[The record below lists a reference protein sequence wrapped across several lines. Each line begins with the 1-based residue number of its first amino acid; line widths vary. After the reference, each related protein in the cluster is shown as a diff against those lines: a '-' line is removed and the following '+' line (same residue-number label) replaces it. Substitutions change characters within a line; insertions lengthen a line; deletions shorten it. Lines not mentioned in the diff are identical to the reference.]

1 MRLQILAIII
11 FFLLLGGILPLEA
24 LLAKNQISSVLA
36 QIIIFYLTIPLVF
49 IWLSAESV
57 MAVLVTVFAAIYLL
71 LIFKSPICFIP
82 VISLFLAG
90 VLGYTLRKNLKK
102 IVRKLQIKKEN
113 EEEFLNILNEDIKN
127 TKGANQRMQGTLGK
141 LNRLKNVIEDY
152 SRVLSEGEVL
162 DAIIDKIE
170 SLFDSATRILLYRV
184 DTQKQELILRRSKK
198 INIKYPI
205 RAKKGDIFDKHV
217 FRTRQ
222 PILVGN
228 IHSDFRFSLEEEK
241 LDGGFSS
248 LIAVPLSIEN
258 KIIGILR
265 VDSNQRSAFSQ
276 SDLRFLDI
284 IADLS
289 SVALENSILYEK
301 VKDFAIHDSLTGL
314 FVHSYF
320 KERLRDE
327 TGRSLRSGAEFSLI
341 MLDLDDF
348 KKFNDQYGHRVGDLI
363 LKHVTSTLKAFFKKE
378 AVICRY
384 GGEEFAVILPHCDKD
399 EALKLAENLRKK
411 IESSPLTIRKKTI
424 KIAASIGI
432 ASLPLEAKTP
442 NELLVLVDSR
452 LYKAKEKGK
461 NRVWAE

>member
-1 MRLQILAIII
+1 MRFQILVIII
-11 FFLLLGGILPLEA
+11 FFLLLAGMLPLEA
-24 LLAKNQISSVLA
+24 LLTKNQISPALT
-36 QIIIFYLTIPLVF
+36 QTIIFYLTIPLVF
-49 IWLSAESV
+49 IWISAESV
-57 MAVLVTVFAAIYLL
+57 MAVLITVFAAIYMLL
-71 LIFKSPICFIP
+71 VFKSPICFIP
-82 VISLFLAG
+82 VASFFLAG

-102 IVRKLQIKKEN
+102 SVRKLQIKKEN

-127 TKGANQRMQGTLGK
+127 TKGANRRMQNTLGK
-141 LNRLKNVIEDY
+141 LNRLKSVIEDY
-152 SRVLSEGEVL
+152 SRVLSESEVL
-162 DAIIDKIE
+162 DAIIDKVE

-184 DTQKQELILRRSKK
+184 DTQKQELVLRRSKK

-241 LDGGFSS
+241 LDDGFSS
-248 LIAVPLSIEN
+248 LIAVPLSVEN

-265 VDSNQRSAFSQ
+265 VDSRQTSAFSQ

-289 SVALENSILYEK
+289 SVTLENSILYEK

-327 TGRSLRSGAEFSLI
+327 TGRSLRSGVEFSLV

-348 KKFNDQYGHRVGDLI
+348 KKFNDQYGHRVG
-363 LKHVTSTLKAFFKKE
+363 T
-378 AVICRY
+378 
-384 GGEEFAVILPHCDKD
+384 
-399 EALKLAENLRKK
+399 
-411 IESSPLTIRKKTI
+411 
-424 KIAASIGI
+424 
-432 ASLPLEAKTP
+432 
-442 NELLVLVDSR
+442 
-452 LYKAKEKGK
+452 
-461 NRVWAE
+461 